1 MVRLRAAGEQLDV
14 GTNKGQ
20 WRKVYGMER
29 GTQAAGVRRPQ
40 ALVSQWTVWHHLSAP
55 SAPSSTDLQPTP
67 YEGHNRSPTS
77 GNGYYVASRE
87 LGGVRCLGVV
97 SAEWKGRLA
106 SVGRASAG
114 FSKGSGRL
122 VVAGR
127 WRREFVFDVL
137 L

>member
-87 LGGVRCLGVV
+87 LGVCDAWESFLRSGKAVWRRWDGPV
-97 SAEWKGRLA
+97 LA
-106 SVGRASAG
+106 SL
-114 FSKGSGRL
+114 K
-122 VVAGR
+122 
-127 WRREFVFDVL
+127 DPDD
-137 L
+137 